1 MLYSKLL
8 LLPILTKPFIELI
21 IDFIIGFLLAKKRNS
36 KDVYNAILVIVDRF
50 TKRAKY
56 IPIRKD

>member
-8 LLPILTKPFIELI
+8 LLPILTKLFIELI
-21 IDFIIGFLLAKKRNS
+21 IDFIIGFLLAKKYNS